1 MGSGASTQGNGEN
14 PEIVAEAQWVVIR
27 VKNKIR
33 NQPISVKNAKLKWGK
48 FYDGND
54 QDNEVP
60 ASDINKLDIQP
71 NKTGNIAAAGR
82 AHAASGTEGT
92 IDLKDGDTKICT
104 LYWLC
109 PWGEKTNDFQ
119 LRDLEEDDYG
129 VTVKAWNRKNGALG
143 HVDVIVS
150 KY

>member
-82 AHAASGTEGT
+82 AHAAS
-92 IDLKDGDTKICT
+92 
-104 LYWLC
+104 
-109 PWGEKTNDFQ
+109 
-119 LRDLEEDDYG
+119 EEDDYG